1 MRRISLAASLAV
13 LLSGS
18 AWSDETA
25 APEVD
30 VVSEVPVVAQEDVL
44 AVTTDVGLDV
54 PVDSGDVTI
63 QTFGGG
69 IADSGVADDSLIQR
83 DGSGEPV
90 VDGAPVDN
98 LDVLAYSAG
107 LGGPA
112 PNQRNLEL
120 ETAGIPLLG
129 NLFGG
134 NQLAG
139 EHRDQL
145 RMPRGGTSE
154 APAKRGLLSLF
165 RRGAKAEPTI
175 RTVSQTDK
183 TRAMTQAKIDRLR
196 DEALKTRDAKKL
208 AEADRLQ
215 QSLAPTT
222 AQPGVVRAVRK

>member
-30 VVSEVPVVAQEDVL
+30 VVPEVPVVAQDDVI
-44 AVTTDVGLDV
+44 AATSDVGLDV

-90 VDGAPVDN
+90 VDGATVDN

-107 LGGPA
+107 LGEPA

-120 ETAGIPLLG
+120 ETAGIPVLG

-145 RMPRGGTSE
+145 RVQRGMTAE

-165 RRGAKAEPTI
+165 RRGTKAEPTI

-183 TRAMTQAKIDRLR
+183 TRAQTQAKIDRLR

-208 AEADRLQ
+208 AEADRLE

-222 AQPGVVRAVRK
+222 GQPGVVRAVRK